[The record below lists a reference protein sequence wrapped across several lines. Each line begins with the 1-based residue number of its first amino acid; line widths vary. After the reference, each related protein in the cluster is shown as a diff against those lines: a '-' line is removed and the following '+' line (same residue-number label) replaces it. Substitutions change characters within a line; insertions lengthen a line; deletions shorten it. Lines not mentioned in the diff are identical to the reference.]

1 MNNSAIAEDVA
12 PPDPWTDKLPRCIVY
27 PQDASLGALLRD
39 LVGNRILVAEDAR
52 SELPYAVVLNCLESV
67 DTVRPARKD
76 HPGRPLVAVVGR
88 PDAVQAL
95 EALAEDVDG
104 IVCLTDPAT
113 TWRDCL
119 NVVLGGGRWF
129 GGPGVEVSLE
139 HKSAT
144 YAMSR
149 GTDHPGDITARTR
162 TFVRRSIPERFH
174 R

>member
-1 MNNSAIAEDVA
+1 MTMTAENERT
-12 PPDPWTDKLPRCIVY
+12 PDPWTDKLPRCIVY

-39 LVGNRILVAEDAR
+39 LVGNRILVEDETR
-52 SELPYAVVLNCLESV
+52 SELPYAVVLDCLESV
-67 DTVRPARKD
+67 AAIRVARKA

-95 EALAEDVDG
+95 EALAEDVNG
-104 IVCLTDPAT
+104 IVCLTDPGV

-139 HKSAT
+139 HRTAT
-144 YAMSR
+144 YAVSR
-149 GTDHPGDITARTR
+149 GTDHPGDITTRTR
-162 TFVRRSIPERFH
+162 TFVRQSVPDRFH